1 VHVIHPWLYFGTFW
15 LSVTKYLPHHL
26 PSDSSQRLSK
36 AGGAHSHRL
45 SSQPIFS
52 IWDQY
57 ACSHSCVL
65 EQPPLGKATQWTKR
79 SIYVLSFRLLL
90 YNIYEVVI
98 TTCIFIGRHWRY
110 SLLPYKGCVC
120 IIVHVVASSLPAFIQ
135 HYTILY
141 SQSGIDIHS
150 YHRSWVYVIVDCFI
164 LGLRN
169 GYYSGTGLLWS
180 LHTQWP
186 ALSHLPIEVLQMTS

>member
-15 LSVTKYLPHHL
+15 LSEIKYLHVPHHL

-45 SSQPIFS
+45 SSQPFFS

-65 EQPPLGKATQWTKR
+65 EQPPLGKATEWTNGA
-79 SIYVLSFRLLL
+79 IMCYLSACFYTTLWGC
-90 YNIYEVVI
+90 YNTI
-98 TTCIFIGRHWRY
+98 CIFIGGHWH
-110 SLLPYKGCVC
+110 SQLPYKGCVC
-120 IIVHVVASSLPAFIQ
+120 IIVVASSLPAIIQ
-135 HYTILY
+135 HYITIY

-150 YHRSWVYVIVDCFI
+150 YHRSCVYVIVDVLYLACI
-164 LGLRN
+164 IDTTVELDYCGH
-169 GYYSGTGLLWS
+169 ST
-180 LHTQWP
+180 TQV
-186 ALSHLPIEVLQMTS
+186 H